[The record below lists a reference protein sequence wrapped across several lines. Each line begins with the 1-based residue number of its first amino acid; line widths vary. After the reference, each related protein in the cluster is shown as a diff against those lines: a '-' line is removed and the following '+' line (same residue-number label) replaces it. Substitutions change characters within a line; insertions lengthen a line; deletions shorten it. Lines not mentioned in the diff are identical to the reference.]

1 MQHQLVER
9 AKEVAAYIVI
19 TRATIRQTAKMFK
32 VSKSTVHKD
41 VTERL
46 WNIDKDLYEK
56 VREVLDFNMDQRAIR
71 GGLAT
76 KKKYKK

>member
-71 GGLAT
+71 GGMAT

>member
-9 AKEVAAYIVI
+9 AKEVAVYIVV

-32 VSKSTVHKD
+32 ISKSTVHKD

-56 VREVLDFNMDQRAIR
+56 VREVLNFNMDQRAIR
-71 GGLAT
+71 GGMAT
-76 KKKYKK
+76 KRKYKK